1 MNVKQGVWKIQTLS
15 PEELLNEA
23 RSVRSSAYVPYSR
36 FPVGAA
42 LVTGNGEIYR
52 GCNVENGSYGL
63 SICAERNA
71 VSQMISSGRTD
82 PAAIAITGIPCVPCL
97 PCGACRQVL
106 AEFNPDIAIV
116 LEAKDGGYSVLSLAD
131 IFPLP
136 FLMGEPGK

>member
-1 MNVKQGVWKIQTLS
+1 MNGKTYEWKIQSLS
-15 PEELLNEA
+15 PEELLEEA
-23 RSVRSSAYVPYSR
+23 RSVRKAAYVPYSR

-42 LVTGNGEIYR
+42 LVTGNGEIFR

-71 VSQMISSGRTD
+71 VFQMVSSGMTD
-82 PAAIAITGIPCVPCL
+82 PAAIAITGISGVPCP

-106 AEFNPDIAIV
+106 AEFNPEIAIV
-116 LEAKDGGYSVLSLAD
+116 LESEEGGYSLLSLAD

-136 FLMGEPGK
+136 FLLGKQTR